1 MDQTVD
7 RQTKEL
13 LRVAVASYEGVLVNK
28 HLGMA
33 ETLLIFDTDQKG
45 SRMVERR
52 RTPEKG
58 CGEDRWNK
66 LASLLGDCSAVLA
79 NSVGETP
86 LDILSAH
93 GIKVYEVEGLIEDA
107 LTAIYQGKELRMP
120 YRRRANCRRS
130 ESGGSGQGCG

>member
-1 MDQTVD
+1 MAQVADKQD
-7 RQTKEL
+7 IEQ

-33 ETLLIFDTDQKG
+33 ETLLIFEIDKNG
-45 SRMVERR
+45 SRLVERR
-52 RTPEKG
+52 STPEKG
-58 CGEDRWNK
+58 GGEDRWNK
-66 LASLLGDCSAVLA
+66 LAKLLCDCNAVLA
-79 NSVGETP
+79 NSVGQTP
-86 LDILSAH
+86 LDILASS

-120 YRRRANCRRS
+120 YRRRASCCRA